1 MHDALT
7 LNQEY
12 RADLR
17 ALGECRGD
25 SPDAIA
31 ERARLVRD
39 GAGSR
44 AFAPARP
51 HPRR

>member
-7 LNQEY
+7 LNREY

-31 ERARLVRD
+31 ERARLVRN

-44 AFAPARP
+44 DLVQAR
-51 HPRR
+51 R